1 MKPLIYKFP
10 EYYLIMLVVL
20 AGYSPPFNIHPI
32 CIGIMLLLILQIVLK
47 NKTSGLIL
55 GALFFLINLF
65 FLGALI
71 AEINEFTKL
80 TTSAIK
86 LLIAGFIIWIA
97 NLTTA
102 LVMIYKY
109 TIDAFKSKSNL
120 KLEKEH
126 A

>member
-71 AEINEFTKL
+71 AEFNEFTEL
-80 TTSAIK
+80 TASAIQ
-86 LLIAGFIIWIA
+86 LIGVGLIIWIV
-97 NLTTA
+97 NLTISLLMISKYSMGGFKARTA
-102 LVMIYKY
+102 LKFRIR
-109 TIDAFKSKSNL
+109 
-120 KLEKEH
+120 
-126 A
+126 